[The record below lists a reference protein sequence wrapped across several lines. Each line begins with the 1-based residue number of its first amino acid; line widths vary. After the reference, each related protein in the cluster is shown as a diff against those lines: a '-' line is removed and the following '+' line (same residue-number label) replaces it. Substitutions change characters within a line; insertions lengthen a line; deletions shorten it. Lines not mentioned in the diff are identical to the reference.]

1 MESTKN
7 EISSKKI
14 LDRIRSKYILKAI
27 FDNLKQNKFLEMI
40 RYNKEIRSKLDI
52 SINDFKECL
61 QIEIEII
68 PILNK
73 NTNFIYISNK
83 NNKGYYHI
91 YLDNNQKEIKRVNIK
106 AKDNAK
112 KITVKIDYE
121 IKFLSELFKDCK
133 NIEKINVIKWN
144 RKDINDLNSLCYNC
158 KSLKEV
164 NFSNINTNNVIN
176 MSRMFYK
183 CSSLEELNISSFN
196 TNNVTDMSYMF
207 YECSSLNKLNISNIN
222 TSNVNNISGMFY
234 GCSSLKELD
243 VSKFNTHKVTDMSN
257 MFYKCS
263 SIKK

>member
-1 MESTKN
+1 MESPKN
-7 EISSKKI
+7 EIRNKNI
-14 LDRIRSKYILKAI
+14 FDRIRSKYILKTV

-121 IKFLSELFKDCK
+121 IKSLYELFKDCK

-144 RKDINDLNSLCYNC
+144 RKDINDLNSLCYFV
-158 KSLKEV
+158 SL
-164 NFSNINTNNVIN
+164 
-176 MSRMFYK
+176 
-183 CSSLEELNISSFN
+183 
-196 TNNVTDMSYMF
+196 
-207 YECSSLNKLNISNIN
+207 
-222 TSNVNNISGMFY
+222 
-234 GCSSLKELD
+234 
-243 VSKFNTHKVTDMSN
+243 
-257 MFYKCS
+257 
-263 SIKK
+263 